1 MKSEEYKRGYD
12 AAMREVALSRRDCR
26 DHPAPAVHERMSK
39 ERARRMR
46 GDDPIL
52 RSAESFHAIGEQDII
67 R

>member
-12 AAMREVALSRRDCR
+12 AAMREVALSRRDRC
-26 DHPAPAVHERMSK
+26 DHPTPAVYERMSK
-39 ERARRMR
+39 RMR

-52 RSAESFHAIGEQDII
+52 RSAEPFHAIHERGVI

>member
-12 AAMREVALSRRDCR
+12 AGYKAALELVAGIPSRPR
-26 DHPAPAVHERMSK
+26 VS
-39 ERARRMR
+39 R

-52 RSAESFHAIGEQDII
+52 RSAEPFHAIHERGVI